1 MATFDMS
8 NEGFD
13 IDISDTLTE
22 EELEALREL
31 RYQEQYCA
39 QLSSESLGLWDRDF
53 F

>member
-8 NEGFD
+8 DEVFD

-22 EELEALREL
+22 EELEDLREL
-31 RYQEQYCA
+31 RYQEQYYT
-39 QLSSESLGLWDRDF
+39 QLSSESLGLCDRDF

>member
-1 MATFDMS
+1 MLDV
-8 NEGFD
+8 EFD

-31 RYQEQYCA
+31 RFNEQYCA